1 MQEGGIMIVKV
12 IIKRDVREG
21 KEDKFFPLL
30 KNLRF
35 NAIHQEG
42 YISGETLICAEN
54 TNRVLVISKWE
65 SLKDWS
71 NWKNDIKRREIDTRL
86 SQLQDNPTIYEP
98 YVFSKY
104 KAAAEQGFPLPLQ
117 SQQL

>member
-1 MQEGGIMIVKV
+1 MLVKV
-12 IIKRDVREG
+12 IIKRDVSHG
-21 KEDKFFPLL
+21 KGKNFHSLL

-35 NAIHQEG
+35 NAMHQNG

-65 SLKDWS
+65 SLEDWN
-71 NWKNDIKRREIDTRL
+71 NWKNDIKRREIDARL
-86 SQLQDNPTIYEP
+86 SELQDNSTIYEP

-104 KAAAEQGFPLPLQ
+104 KAAAEQGFPPPLQ
-117 SQQL
+117 KQDI